1 MDAGG
6 GIAARFTWHPEL
18 IGRTVFDVRQE
29 LVDDISADQ
38 RAYAMAIDAAEAKE
52 ADALAAILA
61 LDKNW
66 SQFDLGW
73 AEEDP
78 GALAD
83 KILAWRWDQEKQH
96 ELISFATFKEKAA
109 PPAALPPAQKSWL
122 DMLKQLFGR

>member
-18 IGRTVFDVRQE
+18 IGRTVFDVRRE
-29 LVDDISADQ
+29 LVDNISADQ

-52 ADALAAILA
+52 ADALTAILA

-73 AEEDP
+73 SEADP

-83 KILAWRWDQEKQH
+83 EILAWRWEQEKRQ
-96 ELISFATFKEKAA
+96 ELIPYAAYKDVAA
-109 PPAALPPAQKSWL
+109 PPPPLPPAQKSWL